1 MKELWKNDEN
11 TLELN
16 KYKVVNQNKGNVDE
30 ICVKNIKFIYLKKG

>member
-16 KYKVVNQNKGNVDE
+16 KYKVLNQNKVNVDE
-30 ICVKNIKFIYLKKG
+30 ICVKNIKFIYLENG